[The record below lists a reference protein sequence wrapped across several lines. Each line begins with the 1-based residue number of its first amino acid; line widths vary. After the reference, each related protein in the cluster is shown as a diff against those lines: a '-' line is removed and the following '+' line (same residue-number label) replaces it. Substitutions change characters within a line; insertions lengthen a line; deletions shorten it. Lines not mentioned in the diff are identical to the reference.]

1 MTRLLHQLA
10 QLCVRP
16 FNGKTAGHHDEDVWS
31 RGQDLVPRHN
41 PRGAT
46 RLRQHILAAG
56 ELDHLRNPMTCDVE
70 WREPFDTDHARA
82 MREALDASVHSL
94 ESVTQ
99 VRGETMT
106 LRRPIGGVA
115 DPNDIIDYILD
126 RTGVQGENGRLP
138 RHGANGVVQLVRR
151 DGTDMTEVL
160 GHNQIG
166 LRLPQ
171 QMVFQPIEPLS

>member
-1 MTRLLHQLA
+1 
-10 QLCVRP
+10 LCP
-16 FNGKTAGHHDEDVWS
+16 FNRKTAGHHDEDVRS

-46 RLRQHILAAG
+46 RLCEDILTAG
-56 ELDHLRNPMTCDVE
+56 ELDHLRNPMTCDVQ
-70 WREPFDTDHARA
+70 WREPFDAGHAGA
-82 MREALDASVHSL
+82 LREALDASANGL

-99 VRGETMT
+99 VRGETMA
-106 LRRPIGGVA
+106 LRRPTSGVA
-115 DPNDIIDYILD
+115 DSYDIVDYVMD
-126 RTGVQGENGRLP
+126 CTRVQCEDGWLVRE
-138 RHGANGVVQLVRR
+138 GAKGVVQLVRR

-160 GHNQIG
+160 GQDQIG